1 MLRQNKKKKKLEK
14 NKFKN
19 LKKKGSEVRRKMLKS
34 IDFTE
39 EMKKILIFNIKKR
52 KIEKFNFEKNRFND
66 NYLKYQSI
74 LNYRKTI
81 DIFCNEE
88 KLYMSTIRIKKS
100 NNSINKFN
108 FDSVFNML
116 EKKVKTVLKLNSV
129 KEYLYKYELMFDVDR
144 KRIDLHVHLITNKEM
159 TDVNDCKSIA
169 DEEKEREK
177 ACRYFNKVF
186 ICHVISN
193 EKVAFEKYFEKSED
207 VKMLRSFVTKVFEIN
222 SKKQI
227 LLKYNKNSEFADKI
241 RKAKKEIEKDKK
253 EYVKKRCEEDSE
265 YAEKIEKM
273 RFWNQLRIEKS
284 KIKKERKRREE
295 LIAEIRRQDELRKI
309 KEKEEKEKREKR
321 ETEEER
327 EKEINRRK
335 EVIER
340 IRKEEERIKIKQE
353 ISKDKELDRMRM
365 SLRDKIII
373 KLIQKE
379 MKKVSLF
386 EENEIEIENMKKEK
400 IKRMLINANLLKV
413 DFLTEKI
420 TNEDLKINEDFEKV
434 LKIIERYR
442 KNKEYAE
449 KQIESK
455 NEKIQKIKEK
465 VENYKT
471 REEKNKEK
479 AEKQKIEKIKF
490 LNIDVEEFEF
500 SEKVEEILKKFE
512 YVAELR
518 KNVKKIRN
526 KVLKNEVEEIE
537 ENKAFVMNENMLVKY
552 VDSENVEIKEYEN
565 KELLKIEK
573 RIANIEKELKNNEII
588 ELREEIEKAI
598 NDNKCELTSNIEKE
612 MKSYKKITIMNLK
625 TVAETEEEKT
635 NEKEVQS
642 EIKTEEK
649 AINEIV
655 ETETENEEK
664 AYLEEDV
671 DTSLR
676 KLLRDVFEKYINK
689 KTEEEI
695 EKDVESVINFEVIKE
710 MNEEEKRILRDR
722 IYYSRFEI
730 VNMSKVYNIDLESI
744 ENRIKISKEEIKTE
758 KAKNERCKKN
768 YILENFKE

>member
-1 MLRQNKKKKKLEK
+1 MSTKEKKKRGEK
-14 NKFKN
+14 
-19 LKKKGSEVRRKMLKS
+19 KMLKS

-39 EMKKILIFNIKKR
+39 EMKKILIYNIKKR
-52 KIEKFNFEKNRFND
+52 KINKFNFEKNRFNA
-66 NYLKYQSI
+66 NFLKYQSI
-74 LNYRKTI
+74 VNYKKTI
-81 DIFCNEE
+81 DIFCDSKE
-88 KLYMSTIRIKKS
+88 LYLSTIRVKKS
-100 NNSINKFN
+100 NDSIKNFD
-108 FDSVFNML
+108 FDSVFNIL
-116 EKKVKTVLKLNSV
+116 EKKVKTVLKSNDV
-129 KEYLYKYELMFDVDR
+129 KEYLYKYEMMFDVDR
-144 KRIDLHVHLITNKEM
+144 KRIDLHVHLITNKELA
-159 TDVNDCKSIA
+159 DVNDCKSIA
-169 DEEKEREK
+169 NEEENYEKKMKEREK
-177 ACRYFNKVF
+177 TCRYFNKVF
-186 ICHVISN
+186 VCHIINN
-193 EKVAFEKYFEKSED
+193 EKVAFEKYFEKTED
-207 VKMLRSFVTKVFEIN
+207 TKLLRSFVTKIFEIN

-227 LLKYNKNSEFADKI
+227 LLKYNKNSEFAEKI
-241 RKAKKEIEKDKK
+241 RKANKEIEKEKK
-253 EYVKKRCEEDSE
+253 EYVKKRCEEDSV

-273 RFWNQLRIEKS
+273 RLWNQLRIEKS

-295 LIAEIRRQDELRKI
+295 LIAEIRKQDEERKR
-309 KEKEEKEKREKR
+309 KEQEEKVRKEKR
-321 ETEEER
+321 ETEEEIKR
-327 EKEINRRK
+327 ERERRK

-340 IRKEEERIKIKQE
+340 IRKEEERIRIKQE
-353 ISKDKELDRMRM
+353 IRNDKELDRMSM

-373 KLIQKE
+373 KLVQQA
-379 MKKVSLF
+379 MRKVSLF

-413 DFLTEKI
+413 DFLTEKVI
-420 TNEDLKINEDFEKV
+420 NEDLKINEDFEKV
-434 LKIIERYR
+434 LKNIERYR

-449 KQIESK
+449 KQVENK

-471 REEKNKEK
+471 REEKIKEK

-500 SEKVEEILKKFE
+500 SEKIEEILKKFE
-512 YVAELR
+512 YIKELR
-518 KNVKKIRN
+518 VNVKKIRN

-537 ENKAFVMNENMLVKY
+537 ENKAFVMNEKMLVKY

-573 RIANIEKELKNNEII
+573 RIADIEKELKSNEII
-588 ELREEIEKAI
+588 EMREEIEKAI
-598 NDNKCELTSNIEKE
+598 NDNKCELTTKIKEE

-642 EIKTEEK
+642 KIETEQK

-664 AYLEEDV
+664 EYLKEDV
-671 DTSLR
+671 DSSL
-676 KLLRDVFEKYINK
+676 KKVLHNVFEKYINK
-689 KTEEEI
+689 KSDSEI
-695 EKDVESVINFEVIKE
+695 EKDVETVMNFEIIKE

-730 VNMSKVYNIDLESI
+730 VNMNKVYNIDLQSI
-744 ENRIKISKEEIKTE
+744 EDRIKISKLDIKTE

-768 YILENFKE
+768 YIAENFKE